1 MNECEFF
8 VVFNYTQQKHMKVCS
23 KNIIIET
30 KMSLIKKSSCEWQES
45 FKEIQCYQNNEVKLV
60 IQRLLNDNYFL
71 SIIGQFFLAF
81 NEPLKDKLNTLA
93 KIEKIGDLQDWV
105 EKTIFPIIEKRY
117 EKFSVSGLSDLD
129 SSQAYIFISNH
140 RDIVMDPLLLN
151 KALRAHSFSTANC
164 AIGDNLLQHPSA
176 CDLAL
181 LNRCFKIFRS
191 IKSPRA
197 ILKAMKIQSSYIQF
211 LRFNKKENIWIAQKE
226 GRAKDNID
234 KTNPALIKM
243 LGLAKPKHELTHNYL
258 SELNIVPVSFSYEW
272 DPCDI
277 DKSVELAAQYE
288 NANYAKDKLDD
299 FNAAKKGL
307 EGNKG
312 NIHIHFGKSITSQAS
327 QSLDHKLV
335 AEMIDQSILQNYQ
348 LFPVN
353 YAAYKKLNRELP
365 ANCPFSKQEI
375 NSASKILDDRLEN
388 TNEDIT
394 KRVLQA
400 YAQII
405 TKSP

>member
-1 MNECEFF
+1 M
-8 VVFNYTQQKHMKVCS
+8 T
-23 KNIIIET
+23 
-30 KMSLIKKSSCEWQES
+30 LLKKSLCEWQES
-45 FKEIQCYQNNEVKLV
+45 FKEIQCYQNSEVQVV
-60 IQRLLNDNYFL
+60 IQRLLEDN
-71 SIIGQFFLAF
+71 FFLDIIRQLFSAF
-81 NEPLKDKLNTLA
+81 NVPINNQLIALA
-93 KIEKIGDLQDWV
+93 NIEKVSDFQDWV
-105 EKTIFPIIEKRY
+105 EATVFPLIEKRY
-117 EKFSVSGLSDLD
+117 EQFSVTGLSDLD
-129 SSQAYIFISNH
+129 SSKAYIFISNH

-151 KALRAHSFSTANC
+151 KALRTHSFSTANC

-197 ILKAMKIQSSYIQF
+197 ILKAMKVQSLYIQF
-211 LRFNKKENIWIAQKE
+211 LRFNKEENIWIAQKE

-243 LGLAKPKHELTHNYL
+243 LGLAKPKEDLTHDYL
-258 SELNIVPVSFSYEW
+258 TELNIVPVSFSYEW

-277 DKSVELAAQYE
+277 DKAIELAAQSE
-288 NANYAKDKLDD
+288 NSNYLKDKLDD

-312 NIHIHFGKSITSQAS
+312 NIHIHFGKSIAS
-327 QSLDHKLV
+327 KTPQSLDHKVV
-335 AEMIDQSILQNYQ
+335 AEMIDQSILHNYK

-365 ANCPFSKQEI
+365 LNCPFNKQEI
-375 NSASKILDDRLEN
+375 NTASKALDERLEN
-388 TNEDIT
+388 SNEDIT

-400 YAQII
+400 YAQAIL
-405 TKSP
+405 

>member
-1 MNECEFF
+1 MTLLN
-8 VVFNYTQQKHMKVCS
+8 
-23 KNIIIET
+23 
-30 KMSLIKKSSCEWQES
+30 KSTCEWQES
-45 FKEIQCYQNNEVKLV
+45 FKEIQCYQNSEVKEV
-60 IQRLLNDNYFL
+60 IHRLLKDDYFL
-71 SIIGQFFLAF
+71 AIIGQLFSAF
-81 NEPLKDKLNTLA
+81 NEPIKSQLNTLA
-93 KIEKIGDLQDWV
+93 KIEKVGDLQDWV
-105 EKTIFPIIEKRY
+105 ETTVFPLLEKRY
-117 EKFSVSGLSDLD
+117 EQFSVTGLSELD
-129 SSQAYIFISNH
+129 SSKAYIFVSNH

-197 ILKAMKIQSSYIQF
+197 ILKAMKVQSLYIQF
-211 LRFNKKENIWIAQKE
+211 LRFNKAENIWIAQKE

-243 LGLAKPKHELTHNYL
+243 LGLAKPKDKLTHDYL
-258 SELNIVPVSFSYEW
+258 AELNIVPVSFSYEW

-277 DKSVELAAQYE
+277 DKSIELAALYE
-288 NANYAKDKLDD
+288 NSNYSKDKLDD
-299 FNAAKKGL
+299 FIAAKKGL

-312 NIHIHFGKSITSQAS
+312 KIHIHFGKKISSQPS
-327 QSLDHKLV
+327 QNLDHKLV
-335 AEMIDQSILQNYQ
+335 AEMIDQSIHQNYK

-353 YAAYKKLNRELP
+353 YAAYKKLKRELP
-365 ANCPFSKQEI
+365 SNCPFTKQEI
-375 NSASKILDDRLEN
+375 NSASKTLESRLEN

-400 YAQII
+400 YAQVIR
-405 TKSP
+405 

>member
-1 MNECEFF
+1 MA
-8 VVFNYTQQKHMKVCS
+8 
-23 KNIIIET
+23 
-30 KMSLIKKSSCEWQES
+30 LITKSSCEWQES
-45 FKEIQCYQNNEVKLV
+45 FKEIQCYQNSEVKLV

-71 SIIGQFFLAF
+71 AIIGQLFSSF
-81 NEPLKDKLNTLA
+81 NEPMNNKLKTLA
-93 KIEKIGDLQDWV
+93 KIESIGDLQDWV
-105 EKTIFPIIEKRY
+105 ENTIFPIIERRY
-117 EKFSVSGLSDLD
+117 ENFSVSGLSDLD
-129 SSQAYIFISNH
+129 SSKAYIFISNH

-151 KALRAHSFSTANC
+151 KALRSHSFSTANC

-197 ILKAMKIQSSYIQF
+197 ILKAMKIQSSYIQY
-211 LRFNKKENIWIAQKE
+211 LRFNKEENIWIAQKE

-243 LGLAKPKHELTHNYL
+243 LGLAKPKEELTHNYL
-258 SELNIVPVSFSYEW
+258 CELNIVPVSLSYEW

-277 DKSVELAAQYE
+277 DKAIELAAQNE
-288 NANYAKDKLDD
+288 NANYLKDKLED

-312 NIHIHFGKSITSQAS
+312 NIHIHFGKQISSQTPE
-327 QSLDHKLV
+327 SLDHKLV
-335 AEMIDQSILQNYQ
+335 AEMIDQSIHQNYE

-353 YAAYKKLNRELP
+353 YAAYKKLNRDLP
-365 ANCPFSKQEI
+365 LNCPFNKQEI
-375 NSASKILDDRLEN
+375 NTASKALDDRLEN
-388 TNEDIT
+388 TDDDIT

-400 YAQII
+400 YAQVI
-405 TKSP
+405 SGSS

>member
-1 MNECEFF
+1 MTLLN
-8 VVFNYTQQKHMKVCS
+8 
-23 KNIIIET
+23 
-30 KMSLIKKSSCEWQES
+30 KSSCEWQES
-45 FKEIQCYQNNEVKLV
+45 FKEIQCYQNSEVKEV
-60 IQRLLNDNYFL
+60 IQRLLKDDYFL
-71 SIIGQFFLAF
+71 AIIGQLFSAF
-81 NEPLKDKLNTLA
+81 NEPLNNQLNTLA
-93 KIEKIGDLQDWV
+93 KIEKVADLQDWV
-105 EKTIFPIIEKRY
+105 ETTVFPLIEQRY
-117 EKFSVSGLSDLD
+117 EQFSVTGLSDLD
-129 SSQAYIFISNH
+129 SSKAYIFISNH

-197 ILKAMKIQSSYIQF
+197 ILKAMKTQSFYIQF
-211 LRFNKKENIWIAQKE
+211 LRFNKTENIWIAQKE

-243 LGLAKPKHELTHNYL
+243 LGLAKPQDQLIHDYLT
-258 SELNIVPVSFSYEW
+258 ELNIVPVSFSYEW

-277 DKSVELAAQYE
+277 DKSIELAAQYE
-288 NANYAKDKLDD
+288 NSNYSKDKLDD
-299 FNAAKKGL
+299 FLAAKKGL

-312 NIHIHFGKSITSQAS
+312 KIHIHFGNKISSQPS
-327 QSLDHKLV
+327 QTLDHKLV
-335 AEMIDQSILQNYQ
+335 ADMIDQSIQQNYK

-353 YAAYKKLNRELP
+353 FAAYKKLNRELP
-365 ANCPFSKQEI
+365 SDCPFNKQEI
-375 NSASKILDDRLEN
+375 NTASKALDDRLES

-400 YAQII
+400 YAQVI
-405 TKSP
+405 S

>member
-1 MNECEFF
+1 MTLLN
-8 VVFNYTQQKHMKVCS
+8 
-23 KNIIIET
+23 
-30 KMSLIKKSSCEWQES
+30 KSSCEWQES
-45 FKEIQCYQNNEVKLV
+45 FKDIQCYQNSEVNGV
-60 IQRLLNDNYFL
+60 IQRLLKDD
-71 SIIGQFFLAF
+71 FFLAIIRELFSAF
-81 NEPLKDKLNTLA
+81 NHPLTDQLNKLA
-93 KIEKIGDLQDWV
+93 DIKKVGDFQDWI
-105 EKTIFPIIEKRY
+105 EDTIFPLIENRY
-117 EKFSVSGLSDLD
+117 DQFSVTGLSELD
-129 SSQAYIFISNH
+129 ASKAYVFISNH

-151 KALRAHSFSTANC
+151 KALRANSFSTANC

-197 ILKAMKIQSSYIQF
+197 ILKAMKIQSLYIQF
-211 LRFNKKENIWIAQKE
+211 LRFNKEENVWIAQKE

-243 LGLAKPKHELTHNYL
+243 LGLAKPKDELIHDYL

-277 DKSVELAAQYE
+277 DKSIELAAQNE
-288 NANYAKDKLDD
+288 NSNYAKDKLDD
-299 FNAAKKGL
+299 FIAAKKGL

-312 NIHIHFGKSITSQAS
+312 NIHIHFGQKISSQTG
-327 QSLDHKLV
+327 QTLDHKLV
-335 AEMIDQSILQNYQ
+335 AEMIDQSIYQNYK

-353 YAAYKKLNRELP
+353 YAAYKKLNRDLP
-365 ANCPFSKQEI
+365 PNCPFTKQEI
-375 NSASKILDDRLEN
+375 NTASKALDERL
-388 TNEDIT
+388 TGANEKIT
-394 KRVLQA
+394 KRVLHA

-405 TKSP
+405 IEHSSTF

>member
-1 MNECEFF
+1 
-8 VVFNYTQQKHMKVCS
+8 
-23 KNIIIET
+23 
-30 KMSLIKKSSCEWQES
+30 
-45 FKEIQCYQNNEVKLV
+45 V
-60 IQRLLNDNYFL
+60 IQRLLKDN
-71 SIIGQFFLAF
+71 FFLDIIRQLFSTF
-81 NEPLKDKLNTLA
+81 NVPINNQLNTLA
-93 KIEKIGDLQDWV
+93 KIETIGGFQDWV
-105 EKTIFPIIEKRY
+105 QATVFPLIEKRY
-117 EKFSVSGLSDLD
+117 DQFSVSGLSDLD
-129 SSQAYIFISNH
+129 SSEAYIFVSNH

-151 KALRAHSFSTANC
+151 KALRTHSCSTANC

-197 ILKAMKIQSSYIQF
+197 ILKAMKVQSLYIQF

-243 LGLAKPKHELTHNYL
+243 LGLAKPTEDLTHDYL
-258 SELNIVPVSFSYEW
+258 CKLNIVPVSFSYEW

-277 DKSVELAAQYE
+277 DKAIELAAQNE
-288 NANYAKDKLDD
+288 NANYLKDKLDD

-312 NIHIHFGKSITSQAS
+312 NIHIHFGKKISSQTP
-327 QSLDHKLV
+327 QILDHKLV
-335 AEMIDQSILQNYQ
+335 AEMIDQSIHHHYK

-365 ANCPFSKQEI
+365 VNCPFSKQEI
-375 NSASKILDDRLEN
+375 NSASKTLDDRLKN
-388 TNEDIT
+388 TNEGIA

-400 YAQII
+400 YAQVI
-405 TKSP
+405 SESA

>member
-1 MNECEFF
+1 MTLLN
-8 VVFNYTQQKHMKVCS
+8 
-23 KNIIIET
+23 
-30 KMSLIKKSSCEWQES
+30 KSSCEWQES
-45 FKEIQCYQNNEVKLV
+45 FKEIQCYQNSEVKEV
-60 IQRLLNDNYFL
+60 IHRLMNDDYFL
-71 SIIGQFFLAF
+71 AIIGQLFSAF
-81 NEPLKDKLNTLA
+81 NEPLINQLDTLA
-93 KIEKIGDLQDWV
+93 EIEKVSDLQDWV
-105 EKTIFPIIEKRY
+105 ESTVFPLIKQRY
-117 EKFSVSGLSDLD
+117 EQFSVTGLSDLD
-129 SSQAYIFISNH
+129 TSQAYIFISNH

-197 ILKAMKIQSSYIQF
+197 ILKAMKTQSLYIQF
-211 LRFNKKENIWIAQKE
+211 LRFNKAENIWIAQKE

-243 LGLAKPKHELTHNYL
+243 LGLAKPKDQLIHDYLTQ
-258 SELNIVPVSFSYEW
+258 LNIVPVSFSYEW

-277 DKSVELAAQYE
+277 DKSIELAAQYE
-288 NANYAKDKLDD
+288 NSNYSKDKLDD
-299 FNAAKKGL
+299 FLAAKKGL

-312 NIHIHFGKSITSQAS
+312 KIHIHFGKRITAQPSQT
-327 QSLDHKLV
+327 LDHKLV
-335 AEMIDQSILQNYQ
+335 AEMIDQSIHQNYK

-365 ANCPFSKQEI
+365 SNCPFSKQEI
-375 NSASKILDDRLEN
+375 NTASKTLDERLES

-400 YAQII
+400 YAQVIG
-405 TKSP
+405 